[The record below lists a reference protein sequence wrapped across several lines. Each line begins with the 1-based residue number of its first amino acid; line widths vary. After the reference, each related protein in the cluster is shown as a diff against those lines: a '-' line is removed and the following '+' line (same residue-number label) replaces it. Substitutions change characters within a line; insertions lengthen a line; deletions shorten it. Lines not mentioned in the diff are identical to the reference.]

1 MATKKFVESRHTGEH
16 VLSEANGA
24 RSREEGVLAAG
35 NLPSGAVLALNGD
48 AEYVAVDLAATDG
61 TEAPKA
67 VLYAATDATDTKQP
81 CVVHV
86 RACEVH
92 GEALTWPAAASEAQ
106 VGAGTNGLVARGII
120 VRD

>member
-1 MATKKFVESRHTGEH
+1 MATKQFVEPRHTGEH

-35 NLPSGAVLALNGD
+35 NLPAGAVLSLNGD
-48 AEYVAVDLAATDG
+48 AEYVPVNFGDPEGNA
-61 TEAPKA
+61 KA
-67 VLYAATDATDTKQP
+67 VLYAATDASDAKQP

-92 GEALTWPAAASEAQ
+92 GEALTWPDAATDSQIESG
-106 VGAGTNGLVARGII
+106 VNDLIGRGII